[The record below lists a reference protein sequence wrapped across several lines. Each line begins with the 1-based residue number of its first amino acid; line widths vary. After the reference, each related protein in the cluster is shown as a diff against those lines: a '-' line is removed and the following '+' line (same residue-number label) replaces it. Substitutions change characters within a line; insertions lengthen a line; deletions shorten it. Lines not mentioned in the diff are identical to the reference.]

1 MRRNGYMAESSH
13 STSEK
18 GEIHTETC
26 RERQIRIWSPVEHA
40 RLLLLSY
47 LLERG
52 EADTYLLIPVLG
64 DLNWRPLF
72 LFKVR

>member
-1 MRRNGYMAESSH
+1 MDIWQKVLIQRL
-13 STSEK
+13 K
-18 GEIHTETC
+18 
-26 RERQIRIWSPVEHA
+26 RERYIQKHVVKDKYGYGAQLNMLVFCYCHT
-40 RLLLLSY
+40 Y
-47 LLERG
+47 LDRG